1 MTTPYR
7 TPQQPETKPMN
18 PDALK
23 ETALSAVLSALRDLD
38 PDQCRAVLLA
48 ASALYSLDL
57 AHVGSADDDL
67 GPRLTVSDVE
77 RLLKAARGAP

>member
-23 ETALSAVLSALRDLD
+23 EAALSAVLSALRDLD

-48 ASALYSLDL
+48 ASQLRELGLYDTAAHDGEQLVLTITAAAALL
-57 AHVGSADDDL
+57 H
-67 GPRLTVSDVE
+67 
-77 RLLKAARGAP
+77 AASGAKP